1 MKSRKQKVSL
11 LVERWVLL
19 RKILHGNHTYVPRNT
34 DFMIEN
40 FDSPEIVLEETDDLI
55 NLRNDLIEKLL
66 WENDLNF

>member
-40 FDSPEIVLEETDDLI
+40 FDSPEIVLEETDD
-55 NLRNDLIEKLL
+55 
-66 WENDLNF
+66 